1 MGIWQSLRV
10 RIFGVKMPSGDMPV
24 VRPQRD
30 ETPADRPSES
40 SEKAPAATAPNSQ
53 NDPGNLPKAERDSS
67 ATGIRKILFVCS
79 GNICRSPY
87 AEARLRQMANAKN
100 LDWQTASCGTLKI
113 IGRCAAQEMIK
124 AAQNRGLDLQSHRS
138 SAISNALLD
147 AADVIFAMAQEH
159 RREILRIAPSAAPR
173 VIMLADW
180 LAVAKPQID
189 DPMGKTFEAYERAAD
204 EIDEALERWFSH
216 F

>member
-24 VRPQRD
+24 VRQQRD
-30 ETPADRPSES
+30 EPLADRPSES
-40 SEKAPAATAPNSQ
+40 AQEALKV
-53 NDPGNLPKAERDSS
+53 
-67 ATGIRKILFVCS
+67 LFVCS

-124 AAQNRGLDLQSHRS
+124 AAHNRGLDLQSHRS

-159 RREILRIAPSAAPR
+159 RREILRINPAAAPR
-173 VIMLADW
+173 LIMLADW